1 MLLPPLFILYFD
13 LMSTNQ
19 LKSDPI
25 KTILVITVGM
35 LVVYVATK
43 WHPALVIA
51 LVIGLSGILSSYL
64 AVKIDFLWMKLT
76 WVLSL
81 IVPNI
86 LLSIIFYVLLTPIAL
101 LSRIFSKEDQLFLKN
116 NSQSIF
122 KEYNKQFDKDSFK
135 NPW

>member
-1 MLLPPLFILYFD
+1 MN
-13 LMSTNQ
+13 TNQ

-51 LVIGLSGILSSYL
+51 LVIGLSGILSNYL
-64 AVKIDFLWMKLT
+64 AKKIDFLWMKLT

-101 LSRIFSKEDQLFLKN
+101 LSRIFSKNDQLFLKN
-116 NSQSIF
+116 TSQSTF
-122 KEYNKQFDKDSFK
+122 KEYNKNFDKDSFK